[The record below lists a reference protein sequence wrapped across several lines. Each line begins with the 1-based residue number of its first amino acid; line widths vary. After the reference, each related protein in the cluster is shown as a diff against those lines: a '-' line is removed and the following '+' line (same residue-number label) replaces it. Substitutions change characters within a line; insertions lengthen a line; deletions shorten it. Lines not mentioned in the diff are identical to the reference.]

1 MWDPSLF
8 ITSINSF
15 HSADRSY
22 MMGLLYFK
30 VLFSN
35 AARPFTFRVNPFTSD
50 MTQFYILIQLYIYSD
65 TSQKT
70 TFIKS

>member
-1 MWDPSLF
+1 
-8 ITSINSF
+8 
-15 HSADRSY
+15 
-22 MMGLLYFK
+22 MGLLYFK

-70 TFIKS
+70 TFIKN